1 VSARDEL
8 DDLRQRVWVLE
19 QKIAK
24 LEAREA
30 ITANHRRPSGE
41 MKLELEGAKTDPAP
55 PSGDAA
61 DAFRSATGK
70 LPK

>member
-1 VSARDEL
+1 MSA
-8 DDLRQRVWVLE
+8 DLLARIALLE
-19 QKIAK
+19 AKVAK

-30 ITANHRRPSGE
+30 VTANHRRPSGE

-55 PSGDAA
+55 PSGEAA